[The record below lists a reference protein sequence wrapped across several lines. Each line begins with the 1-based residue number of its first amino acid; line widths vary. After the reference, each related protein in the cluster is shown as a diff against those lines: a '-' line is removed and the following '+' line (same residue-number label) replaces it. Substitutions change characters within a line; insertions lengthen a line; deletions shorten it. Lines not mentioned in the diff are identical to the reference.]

1 MLTKRRAAL
10 GFIFVTALLDMLAF
24 GIAAPTLPKLI
35 SDFLGG
41 NTARAS
47 EYLGFFITT
56 FALVQFFF
64 SPVLGLISDRFGRRP
79 VILLSNFGL
88 AVDYAIMALAPS
100 LNWLF
105 LGRALAGLSASSIPT
120 AAAYISDVTE
130 PEKRSKGFGLLG
142 AAFGVGFVIGP
153 AIGGWLGQH
162 DPRLPFWVA
171 AAASLLNA
179 CYGFFVLPES
189 LAPEKRQPHFQW
201 KKANPL
207 GSLKLLRRHTEL
219 LGLATVNF
227 LGDVAHEVYLTVWI
241 LYVIYRFDWDQ
252 RMVGMGLAVVGIF
265 SIVCSA
271 ALVGPSVAKF
281 GERRALLAGLLCGA
295 LGFAMY
301 GWASSAT
308 MFFAAIAVNSL
319 WSLARPTSQ
328 ALMTRRVSASEQGE
342 LQGAIASIRG
352 IGMIIGPQIFAVT
365 FAYFIAPE
373 HKMPGAP
380 WYLAALLLV
389 ASFAIALAVAKD
401 TKRDLGNHED
411 KDDGSGKDT
420 ISGGLANVEVEIG

>member
-1 MLTKRRAAL
+1 MPTKRRAAL
-10 GFIFVTALLDMLAF
+10 GFIFVTVLLDMLAF
-24 GIAAPTLPKLI
+24 GVAAPTLPKLI

-56 FALVQFFF
+56 FALVQFVF
-64 SPVLGLISDRFGRRP
+64 SPVLGLLSDHFGRRP

-88 AVDYAIMALAPS
+88 AVDYIIMALAPS

-120 AAAYISDVTE
+120 ATAYISDVTE
-130 PEKRSKGFGLLG
+130 PEKRSKAFGLLG
-142 AAFGVGFVIGP
+142 AAFGVGFVVGP
-153 AIGGWLGQH
+153 AVGGWLGQH

-189 LAPEKRQPHFQW
+189 LAPERRQPRFQW
-201 KKANPL
+201 RNANPL

-219 LGLATVNF
+219 LGLAAVNF
-227 LGDVAHEVYLTVWI
+227 LGYVAHEVYLTVWI
-241 LYVIYRFDWDQ
+241 LYVMYRFAWDQ
-252 RMVGMGLAVVGIF
+252 RMVGVGLAVVGIF
-265 SIVCSA
+265 SIICSA
-271 ALVGPSVAKF
+271 VLVGPVVAKL
-281 GERRALLAGLLCGA
+281 GERRALLAGLFCAA

-301 GWASSAT
+301 GWANSVAA
-308 MFFAAIAVNSL
+308 FFIAIAINSL
-319 WSLARPTSQ
+319 WSLAGPTSQ
-328 ALMTRRVSASEQGE
+328 SLMTQRVSSSEQGE

-352 IGMIIGPQIFAVT
+352 IAMIIGPQIFAVT

-380 WYLAALLLV
+380 WYLASSLLIV
-389 ASFAIALAVAKD
+389 SFAIAWAVAKD
-401 TKRDLGNHED
+401 TKDQD
-411 KDDGSGKDT
+411 S

>member
-1 MLTKRRAAL
+1 MPTKRHAAL
-10 GFIFVTALLDMLAF
+10 GFIFVTCLFDMLAF
-24 GIAAPTLPKLI
+24 GVAAPTLPKLI

-56 FALVQFFF
+56 FALVQFVF
-64 SPVLGLISDRFGRRP
+64 SPVLGLLSDRFGRRP

-88 AVDYAIMALAPS
+88 AVDYLIMALAPS

-120 AAAYISDVTE
+120 ATAYISDVTE
-130 PEKRSKGFGLLG
+130 PEKRSKAFGLVG
-142 AAFGVGFVIGP
+142 AAFGVGFVVGP

-162 DPRLPFWVA
+162 NPRLPFWVA

-189 LAPEKRQPHFQW
+189 LAPEKRQPRFQW

-207 GSLKLLRRHTEL
+207 GSLKLLRSHSEL

-227 LGDVAHEVYLTVWI
+227 LGDIAHEIYLTVWI
-241 LYVIYRFDWDQ
+241 LYVMYRFAWDQ
-252 RMVGMGLAVVGIF
+252 RMVGLGLAVVGIF
-265 SIVCSA
+265 SIICFAV
-271 ALVGPSVAKF
+271 LVGPVVAKL
-281 GERRALLAGLLCGA
+281 GDRRALLAGLACAA

-301 GWASSAT
+301 GWARSAT

-319 WSLARPTSQ
+319 WALARPTSQ
-328 ALMTRRVSASEQGE
+328 SLMTRRVSASEQGE

-352 IGMIIGPQIFAVT
+352 IGMIIGPQIFGVT

-373 HKMPGAP
+373 HRMPSAP

-389 ASFAIALAVAKD
+389 ASFVIAWAVAQD
-401 TKRDLGNHED
+401 TKGDED
-411 KDDGSGKDT
+411 KDKGKDT